1 MMNDDFILTIS
12 NLKKLW
18 AAFLLLASTGAL
30 RTTMQQKSVQLNTI
44 FSALLSYVNVR
55 AYIHVL
61 WHSCLRCRIE
71 CISQNKKHYMVS
83 QNSIPIYQYSIF
95 SSNYSEHSS
104 PKVYLFISFLVIA
117 ISKIGIRI
125 EYRLRKYYKLKN
137 LVEQCYQLSQTI
149 FFETYV

>member
-1 MMNDDFILTIS
+1 MNDDFISTIS

-71 CISQNKKHYMVS
+71 CKSQNKKHYMVS
-83 QNSIPIYQYSIF
+83 QNQRIF

-104 PKVYLFISFLVIA
+104 PKVYLFISILVII